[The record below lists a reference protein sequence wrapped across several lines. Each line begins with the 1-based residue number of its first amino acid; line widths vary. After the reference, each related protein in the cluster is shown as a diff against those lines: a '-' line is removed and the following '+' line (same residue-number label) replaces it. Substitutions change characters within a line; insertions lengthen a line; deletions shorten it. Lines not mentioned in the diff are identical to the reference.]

1 MYGYLFF
8 ILELSPEIWYTLYN
22 DKLGGECVMN
32 GNETVRFKVTKDTKD
47 HAREIMNSVYDA
59 LKEKGYNP
67 INQIVGYF
75 LSGDPSY
82 ITSHQNARAII
93 TKLERDELLE
103 EIVKY
108 YIDGE

>member
-1 MYGYLFF
+1 
-8 ILELSPEIWYTLYN
+8 
-22 DKLGGECVMN
+22 MN
-32 GNETVRFKVTKDTKD
+32 QNETVRFKVTKDTKD
-47 HAREIMNSVYDA
+47 RAREIMNSVYDA

-82 ITSHQNARAII
+82 ITGHLNARSLI

-103 EIVKY
+103 EIVKF

>member
-1 MYGYLFF
+1 
-8 ILELSPEIWYTLYN
+8 
-22 DKLGGECVMN
+22 MN
-32 GNETVRFKVTKDTKD
+32 QNETVRFKVTKDTKD
-47 HAREIMNSVYDA
+47 RAREIMNSVYDA

-82 ITSHQNARAII
+82 ITGHLNARAII

>member
-1 MYGYLFF
+1 
-8 ILELSPEIWYTLYN
+8 
-22 DKLGGECVMN
+22 MN
-32 GNETVRFKVTKDTKD
+32 GDETVRFKITKDTKD
-47 HAREIMNSVYDA
+47 QAREIMNSVYDA

-67 INQIVGYF
+67 VSQIVGYF

-82 ITSHQNARAII
+82 ITGHLNARSVI